1 MAATRGDILAVI
13 VPTAPL
19 VLVVDDDVDTR
30 EMYGWCLEGHG
41 FRVQLVGSVAAA
53 LAHTAVEIPAVVITD
68 FTLPGGD
75 GFTLADAMRGSVDTA
90 HVRLV
95 LVSGRTFLADDQER
109 ARTLFDRVLL
119 KPVLPDD
126 LAGHLAALDVTPR

>member
-1 MAATRGDILAVI
+1 M
-13 VPTAPL
+13 PTTPL

-30 EMYGWCLEGHG
+30 EMYGWCLKGHG

-53 LAHTAVEIPAVVITD
+53 LAHTAVEIPAVIITD

-75 GFTLADAMRGSVDTA
+75 GFTLADAMRGSADTA

-95 LVSGRTFLADDQER
+95 LVSGRTFQADDQAR

-126 LAGHLAALDVTPR
+126 LAGHLAALDVKPR

>member
-1 MAATRGDILAVI
+1 MPI
-13 VPTAPL
+13 PPL

-30 EMYGWCLEGHG
+30 EMYGWCLEGYG
-41 FRVQLVGSVAAA
+41 FRVQLAGSVAAA
-53 LAHTAVEIPAVVITD
+53 LAHAAVETPAAIITD

-75 GFTLADAMRGSVDTA
+75 GFSLADALRGSADTA

-95 LVSGRTFLADDQER
+95 LVSGRTFDADAQER

-126 LAGHLAALDVTPR
+126 LAGHLAGLGVKSV